1 MRHLQEGS
9 HSHYSIYHLRFLL
22 PCRRYLRFIHQM
34 KVTGYFAEY
43 QLHIADVTFAECSF
57 AVRQVVVPHA
67 HEAIVESKLA
77 YLGEMFE
84 KSAAPFVKGQSVVR
98 TDVFHLKKLHSGG
111 SSHRSLNLDDGS
123 QFSSRKDVFLDPIA
137 LLTVLVKRLFLDG
150 DRLQEHRAVRPQQA
164 ITCSEVVVVVL
175 VTHCF
180 EHFDAHDLVELSS
193 QVTVVFEQ
201 QLGALPSPA

>member
-43 QLHIADVTFAECSF
+43 QLHIADVAFAECSF

-67 HEAIVESKLA
+67 HEAIVESELA
-77 YLGEMFE
+77 YFGEMFE

-98 TDVFHLKKLHSGG
+98 PDVFHMKKLHAGG
-111 SSHRSLNLDDGS
+111 SSQRSLNFDDRS
-123 QFSSRKDVFLDPIA
+123 QLSSGKDVLLDPIA
-137 LLTVLVKRLFLDG
+137 LLAVLVKRFFVDSDG
-150 DRLQEHRAVRPQQA
+150 LEEHAAVLLQHA
-164 ITCSEVVVVVL
+164 IACFEVVVVML
-175 VTHCF
+175 I
-180 EHFDAHDLVELSS
+180 AHSLGGRSELP
-193 QVTVVFEQ
+193 
-201 QLGALPSPA
+201 L